1 MYLDNLIISIH
12 LSLLTIIELISLT
25 ETPSV
30 STLMILMQQG
40 FNMMIFRQVH
50 TRFVIHLLPYL
61 NFDPMNMSSNQNVVF
76 LNLAR
81 SN

>member
-25 ETPSV
+25 ETPSE
-30 STLMILMQQG
+30 STLLIIMQQG

-76 LNLAR
+76 
-81 SN
+81 

>member
-30 STLMILMQQG
+30 STLMIIMQQG